1 MEVDTEIA
9 FTRTLI
15 DDSGR
20 AIDRALAAG
29 DTGAARELATVHRDL
44 FARLARLSR
53 PPLRVAMRE
62 AERRWAAS
70 APRQRQS
77 GGVA

>member
-1 MEVDTEIA
+1 MDIDTEIA

-29 DTGAARELATVHRDL
+29 DSMAARERAAAHRDL

-53 PPLRVAMRE
+53 PPLRVAMHE
-62 AERRWAAS
+62 AEGRFAAS
-70 APRQRQS
+70 GLRE
-77 GGVA
+77 

>member
-1 MEVDTEIA
+1 MDVDTEIA
-9 FTRTLI
+9 LTRMLI
-15 DDSGR
+15 DDSGQ

-29 DTGAARELATVHRDL
+29 DASAALELAIRHGDL

-70 APRQRQS
+70 ALRM
-77 GGVA
+77 

>member
-1 MEVDTEIA
+1 MDTEADIA

-15 DDSGR
+15 DDSGQ

-29 DTGAARELATVHRDL
+29 DTSAARELATRHRDL
-44 FARLARLSR
+44 VARLARLTR
-53 PPLRVAMRE
+53 PPLRVAMRD

-70 APRQRQS
+70 ARWP
-77 GGVA
+77 

>member
-20 AIDRALAAG
+20 AIERALATG
-29 DTGAARELATVHRDL
+29 DTGAAPELALQHRDL

-53 PPLRVAMRE
+53 PPLGVAMRE

-70 APRQRQS
+70 ALRP
-77 GGVA
+77 